1 MSRIKLAL
9 KVLKNKDFLEEYVK
23 YYTLKM
29 ESLDDLIDETEL
41 WIDEYADKF
50 FITREGL
57 ENNNA

>member
-1 MSRIKLAL
+1 MNRVRIAL

-41 WIDEYADKF
+41 WIDENKDKF
-50 FITREGL
+50 FITRES
-57 ENNNA
+57 A